1 MIYTTSLIYLS
12 FHMENRMSQHHYWT
26 SVISPTWS
34 QCQYQ
39 VPSNRFLYLLHYNVM
54 GPLLDMQSGIEW
66 NILVTVYRNVFVT
79 SVGRTLRPKEHGK
92 ILPLSSAKVTEICLP
107 GIILHYERKNKLIQH
122 LGKHGSRHG
131 TRSAGL
137 QCGCCLVSFK
147 RIVELIARWCRTPS
161 QRHF

>member
-1 MIYTTSLIYLS
+1 MIYTSSFIYLS

-39 VPSNRFLYLLHYNVM
+39 APSNRFLHLLHYNVM
-54 GPLLDMQSGIEW
+54 GLLLDMQSVMEQ
-66 NILVTVYRNVFVT
+66 NILVTVYRNVLIM

-107 GIILHYERKNKLIQH
+107 GIILHYERKSKLIPH
-122 LGKHGSRHG
+122 LGNQGPRHC
-131 TRSAGL
+131 T
-137 QCGCCLVSFK
+137 Q
-147 RIVELIARWCRTPS
+147 RWFAVWSLFC
-161 QRHF
+161 FI